1 MLAPSYTKQYQK
13 DLALALKRGKDA
25 AKLKKV
31 MAQIIDEQP
40 LPAYQRDHVL
50 VGRFAGR
57 RECHI
62 EPDWLLI
69 YKVESGAVIFERT
82 GTHADLFR

>member
-1 MLAPSYTKQYQK
+1 MNAGTELYQTVA
-13 DLALALKRGKDA
+13 ALRRGKDV

-31 MAQIIDEQP
+31 MSQIMAEQP

-69 YKVESGAVIFERT
+69 YKLESGAVIFERT
-82 GTHADLFR
+82 GTHADLF

>member
-40 LPAYQRDHVL
+40 LPANQRD
-50 VGRFAGR
+50 
-57 RECHI
+57 
-62 EPDWLLI
+62 PN
-69 YKVESGAVIFERT
+69 RT
-82 GTHADLFR
+82 

>member
-1 MLAPSYTKQYQK
+1 MLTPSYTKQYQK

-40 LPAYQRDHVL
+40 LPANQRD
-50 VGRFAGR
+50 
-57 RECHI
+57 
-62 EPDWLLI
+62 PN
-69 YKVESGAVIFERT
+69 RT
-82 GTHADLFR
+82 